1 MYFTAS
7 VCHLALA
14 SLPAAFQKVKVS
26 VFADIPSV
34 AIYVETVVLYMG
46 PLLRFII
53 SDSVF
58 TVLAK

>member
-1 MYFTAS
+1 MPFGLSFTPS
-7 VCHLALA
+7 C
-14 SLPAAFQKVKVS
+14 FQKVKVS